1 MPAIV
6 VSNLKKR
13 YGKSVLAVDGVSFN
27 IEEGEVFG
35 LLGPNGAGKT
45 TIVKVLTTLLSITE
59 GSVSILGHERPKR
72 DYEIRNCIGYVPQ
85 DVSSD
90 SALTGYENLLISAKL
105 YGRYGAKARDVS
117 EAVLKQLN
125 LWDAKDRIVKTY
137 SGGMI
142 RKLEIGQAMV
152 HDPKVLFLDEPTIGL
167 DPVAR
172 KQVWASIKD
181 LREKTGA
188 TIILTTHY
196 MEEADQLCDR
206 IAIMSIGKI
215 ATVGTPAAL
224 KASVGMGAIVLEV
237 KGAPPEIPG
246 ARLENGSI
254 VIPAAEPAKELPK
267 MVQMLTA
274 AGCEVL
280 SAKARETTLE
290 DAFVKY
296 AGTKIEEMDQW
307 SAVRKTRKT
316 AGRLA

>member
-125 LWDAKDRIVKTY
+125 LWDAKDRIVKAY

-237 KGAPPEIPG
+237 KGALPEIPG